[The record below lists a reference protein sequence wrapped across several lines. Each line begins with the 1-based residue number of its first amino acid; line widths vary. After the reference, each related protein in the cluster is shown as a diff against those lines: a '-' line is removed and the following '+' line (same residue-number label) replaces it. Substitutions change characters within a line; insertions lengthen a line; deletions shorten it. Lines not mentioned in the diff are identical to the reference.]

1 MRTVVASVFVSLDNL
16 MVGKNEDMSW
26 VLDDFDAQGM
36 GSDMSS
42 LMANMDTILL
52 GRTTYDI
59 MTSHWPGV
67 TEEGDPG
74 AAKMNETPKVV
85 FSRSLKT
92 ATWATTIMPEWPA
105 PTLRRRSKSSRAG
118 RAKDIVIF
126 GSASIVQQL
135 TELGL
140 IDEYKTVVHP
150 VILAEGKAL
159 FSDLKRRHRLE
170 LTESKSYANGVL
182 LLNYRE
188 DAAMRSGR
196 Y

>member
-1 MRTVVASVFVSLDNL
+1 
-16 MVGKNEDMSW
+16 
-26 VLDDFDAQGM
+26 
-36 GSDMSS
+36 
-42 LMANMDTILL
+42 
-52 GRTTYDI
+52 

-92 ATWATTIMPEWPA
+92 ATWGHYDTARVAGADLETEVKE
-105 PTLRRRSKSSRAG
+105 LKSRPG
-118 RAKDIVIF
+118 KDIVIF

-140 IDEYKTVVHP
+140 IDEYKLWLHP
-150 VILAEGKAL
+150 VILAEGKPL

-170 LTESKSYANGVL
+170 LTESKSYANEVL
-182 LLNYRE
+182 LLNYRK
-188 DAAMRSGR
+188 MPQ
-196 Y
+196 

>member
-67 TEEGDPG
+67 TIPPD
-74 AAKMNETPKVV
+74 ART
-85 FSRSLKT
+85 RSMKL
-92 ATWATTIMPEWPA
+92 
-105 PTLRRRSKSSRAG
+105 
-118 RAKDIVIF
+118 
-126 GSASIVQQL
+126 
-135 TELGL
+135 
-140 IDEYKTVVHP
+140 
-150 VILAEGKAL
+150 
-159 FSDLKRRHRLE
+159 
-170 LTESKSYANGVL
+170 
-182 LLNYRE
+182 
-188 DAAMRSGR
+188 
-196 Y
+196 